1 MFSSFMT
8 SFIHRRKFTV
18 VIQKKALFWGRIG
31 CRGHFMEFLRICKE
45 IKFEKINQRNTKEN
59 IGGNLSVVYTYL
71 NFDTFFC
78 KNVVLILKKRTGFGA
93 HAIT

>member
-31 CRGHFMEFLRICKE
+31 CCGHFMEFLRICKE
-45 IKFEKINQRNTKEN
+45 INFLIQKNYKQRTVEIEN
-59 IGGNLSVVYTYL
+59 IGGI
-71 NFDTFFC
+71 FFSC
-78 KNVVLILKKRTGFGA
+78 LYIFFAKINDIRR
-93 HAIT
+93 

>member
-1 MFSSFMT
+1 MT

-45 IKFEKINQRNTKEN
+45 INFELINQRTTNTKEN

-71 NFDTFFC
+71 IHFFC
-78 KNVVLILKKRTGFGA
+78 KNDVLILKKRTRFGA